1 MKMVGGIDSQ
11 LDIKIYEFNLIERNG
26 TSRKVWGYGIDTIVE
41 ADEPIDPSCMRSLF
55 PHIPSAVFK
64 KLEKR
69 RIDILIGL
77 NYNGLFPVG
86 GTGRNCRENL
96 RVMKTRFGSTGWIL
110 GGSHSKLECHN
121 PRLSSGAVEIISA
134 EQLHFAPDT
143 VTRDS
148 KAQVENRI
156 TALRVSTEPMLTPEF
171 WERDSLSILPPR
183 RCQKCRQCSLKG
195 ECSEKHL
202 IHTLE
207 EEEDLRAIEDNIQIV
222 DGATIVKYP
231 FKKDPACLPYNRSTA
246 VSIASKLWS
255 SLKKT
260 ICWKLIIRRFRNTW
274 IGALSLF

>member
-1 MKMVGGIDSQ
+1 MELVKRFGFMES
-11 LDIKIYEFNLIERNG
+11 
-26 TSRKVWGYGIDTIVE
+26 IVE

-96 RVMKTRFGSTGWIL
+96 RVMKTRFGSTEWIL

-121 PRLSSGAVEIISA
+121 PRLSPGAVEIISA
-134 EQLHFAPDT
+134 EQLHFAPDI

-171 WERDSLSILPPR
+171 WERDDFI
-183 RCQKCRQCSLKG
+183 
-195 ECSEKHL
+195 
-202 IHTLE
+202 
-207 EEEDLRAIEDNIQIV
+207 
-222 DGATIVKYP
+222 Y
-231 FKKDPACLPYNRSTA
+231 
-246 VSIASKLWS
+246 IASTQMSKVS
-255 SLKKT
+255 PV
-260 ICWKLIIRRFRNTW
+260 
-274 IGALSLF
+274 